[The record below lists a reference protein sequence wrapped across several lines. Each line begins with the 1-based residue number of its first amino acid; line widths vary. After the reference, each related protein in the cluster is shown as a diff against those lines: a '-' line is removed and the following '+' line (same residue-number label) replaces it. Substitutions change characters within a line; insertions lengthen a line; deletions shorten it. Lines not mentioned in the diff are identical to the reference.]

1 MNAHDYAK
9 QVLAGGDVSQVY
21 WVACGGSV
29 IDLYP
34 ANCLINA
41 NSKSMT
47 SAIHT
52 AAEFNTFPPAQL
64 GPSSLVVT
72 CSHSGGTAET
82 IEATALA
89 KERGARVVTMT
100 NRAGSKID
108 NGEWPCWVYKWEDD
122 TPQSARP
129 AGFSLT
135 LAADLMAAQDRY
147 AHTDA
152 LAKGIGQLDG
162 IIAAA
167 KPRVESELGPRFADL
182 CKSADFSSLGSGPT
196 SARPMASRSP
206 LAHGDAV
213 AELLLHQLGRVLPRP
228 LRVHRG
234 RRLLLPAE
242 GLRRQQAHRRAR
254 RSASS
259 KPTRTPVVLD
269 SAEYGMANVDTS
281 VRTYLDPIFFY
292 EMNVSC
298 VVCVAR
304 RLTTTTTSVATWAS
318 SSTSEVEHWGK
329 TERVEPKRKRGLR
342 PARY

>member
-9 QVLAGGDVSQVY
+9 QVLAAGDVSQVY

-41 NSKSMT
+41 NSKSMV

-82 IEATALA
+82 IEATRLA
-89 KERGARVVTMT
+89 KDRGARVVTMT

-108 NGEWPCWVYKWEDD
+108 NGEWPCWVYEWEDD

-135 LAADLMAAQDRY
+135 LAADLMAAQDGY
-147 AHTDA
+147 ADTDA
-152 LAKGIGQLDG
+152 LARGIDQLDG

-182 CKSADFSSLGSGPT
+182 CKKHDFLYVLGSGPDFCQT
-196 SARPMASRSP
+196 YGFAICSLMEMQWQNCSYINSAEYFHGPFECTEDGVFYFLQKGSGANRPIDER
-206 LAHGDAV
+206 
-213 AELLLHQLGRVLPRP
+213 AERFLKTHTDTLM
-228 LRVHRG
+228 
-234 RRLLLPAE
+234 
-242 GLRRQQAHRRAR
+242 
-254 RSASS
+254 
-259 KPTRTPVVLD
+259 VLD
-269 SAEYGMANVDTS
+269 SAEYGMANVDAS

-292 EMNVSC
+292 EMNVSLRG
-298 VVCVAR
+298 VRGKAFGHDPDVR
-304 RLTTTTTSVATWAS
+304 RYMGI
-318 SSTSEVEHWGK
+318 VE
-329 TERVEPKRKRGLR
+329 
-342 PARY
+342 Y

>member
-135 LAADLMAAQDRY
+135 LAADLMAAQDGY

-167 KPRVESELGPRFADL
+167 KPRVESELGPRFAEL
-182 CKSADFSSLGSGPT
+182 CKSHDFLYVLGSGPNFCQT
-196 SARPMASRSP
+196 YGFAICSLMEMQWQNCSYINSAEYFHGPFECTEDGVFYFLQKGSGANRPIDER
-206 LAHGDAV
+206 
-213 AELLLHQLGRVLPRP
+213 AERFLKTHTDTLM
-228 LRVHRG
+228 
-234 RRLLLPAE
+234 
-242 GLRRQQAHRRAR
+242 
-254 RSASS
+254 
-259 KPTRTPVVLD
+259 VLD
-269 SAEYGMANVDTS
+269 SAEYGMADVDTS

-292 EMNVSC
+292 EMNVSLRGVRGKAFDHDPDVRRYMG
-298 VVCVAR
+298 VV
-304 RLTTTTTSVATWAS
+304 
-318 SSTSEVEHWGK
+318 E
-329 TERVEPKRKRGLR
+329 
-342 PARY
+342 Y